1 MDLGLVVA
9 LGCCGCCVGSDVEV
23 VFGMVASFLG
33 RPWRLGSVLM
43 RFSIS
48 GLCGSGA
55 GGAEMTLLS
64 MASKCV
70 ESVWRPGSMLMEGL
84 RDLI

>member
-9 LGCCGCCVGSDVEV
+9 LGRCVGSDVEVV

-43 RFSIS
+43 RFSVS
-48 GLCGSGA
+48 GLCGAGA
-55 GGAEMTLLS
+55 GGAEMILLS
-64 MASKCV
+64 MAIMPQLQQSNFHSNYTQG
-70 ESVWRPGSMLMEGL
+70 EYRN
-84 RDLI
+84 